1 MCHKGKHSFLLAYV
15 NFNDVGYGFE
25 SAVGKWHFFNTGS
38 MELNGDRRARRKDRT
53 AQENGDVRSLASA
66 EELDPWTAWAYKPRT
81 ISLLLVGAC
90 FLIWASGALD
100 PENSSSGDIIT
111 SVKRGVWAMIAVF
124 LAYCLLQAPSTILI
138 RPHPAIW
145 RLVHGM
151 AVIYLVALTF
161 LLFQWLVIIGGGGG
175 EDQGWLRD
183 GGVAVKDL
191 EHLRVGVVM
200 EVLLWRA
207 LLTTQGADIS
217 PTVIWSGK
225 PDIFKGNI
233 SCMQRHGCKALH
245 AISIDPSASEVC
257 HVGCDGDD
265 VELKGLAT
273 CWNRDDARQFM
284 KFLHPDLGVELPERS
299 YGADCRI
306 YVPENPTNRFKNVYD
321 TLFDEFVPAH
331 IFGWWGKAIMIRNQ
345 PLLWVLSIGFELM
358 ELTFRHMLP
367 NFNECWWDSIIL
379 DILICNWF
387 GETLDAA
394 QLFCHN

>member
-1 MCHKGKHSFLLAYV
+1 
-15 NFNDVGYGFE
+15 
-25 SAVGKWHFFNTGS
+25 

-111 SVKRGVWAMIAVF
+111 SVKRGIWAMIAVF

-200 EVLLWRA
+200 EVLFIGAQATFGTGGGLSLPLKELISA
-207 LLTTQGADIS
+207 LLSSGVASLISSRATYHVCRGMAVRSLSPLSKPGQGGAVLAD
-217 PTVIWSGK
+217 K
-225 PDIFKGNI
+225 
-233 SCMQRHGCKALH
+233 Q
-245 AISIDPSASEVC
+245 
-257 HVGCDGDD
+257 
-265 VELKGLAT
+265 
-273 CWNRDDARQFM
+273 
-284 KFLHPDLGVELPERS
+284 
-299 YGADCRI
+299 
-306 YVPENPTNRFKNVYD
+306 
-321 TLFDEFVPAH
+321 
-331 IFGWWGKAIMIRNQ
+331 
-345 PLLWVLSIGFELM
+345 
-358 ELTFRHMLP
+358 
-367 NFNECWWDSIIL
+367 
-379 DILICNWF
+379 
-387 GETLDAA
+387 
-394 QLFCHN
+394 